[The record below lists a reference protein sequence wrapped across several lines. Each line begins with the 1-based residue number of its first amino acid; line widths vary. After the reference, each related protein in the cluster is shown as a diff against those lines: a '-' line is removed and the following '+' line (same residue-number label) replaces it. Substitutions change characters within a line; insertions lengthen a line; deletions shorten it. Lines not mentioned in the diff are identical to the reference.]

1 MKPYLLVPLIAAALS
16 VFPASASILMLD
28 FGPTTAAGA
37 DLTNSPYH
45 TVAGGGFTD
54 GSWNKVEKADVSAL
68 TWSGGGIATGVSVNL
83 GVAPGTGTPTVVNY
97 ATAPNSSS
105 ALGTLWSSGGG
116 VYAAT
121 SVGRDGIFGVSG
133 QSMGIQVAG
142 LAAGIYEIFVVGRNT
157 NTSNTIA
164 NSYVGA
170 GVAGENFDFSGLTPI
185 SINYTS
191 LTSTA
196 AWIEGV
202 NYSRHTITL
211 AAGEALNIATQ
222 GTDGDSQFRG
232 FMNSIQIVQ
241 QVPEPSVAMLSG
253 ALLLPLL
260 RRKRA

>member
-1 MKPYLLVPLIAAALS
+1 MNTHILVPLIASLS
-16 VFPASASILMLD
+16 AISASGSILMLD

-54 GSWNKVEKADVSAL
+54 GSWNKIEKADVSSL
-68 TWSGGGIATGVSVNL
+68 TWSGGGTATGVSVNL
-83 GVAPGTGTPTVVNY
+83 GVAPGSGTPTVVNY

-105 ALGTLWSSGGG
+105 ALGTLWPSGGG
-116 VYAAT
+116 IYAAT
-121 SVGRDGIFGVSG
+121 SVGRDGIFGVAN
-133 QSMGIQVAG
+133 QSLGIQITG

-157 NTSNTIA
+157 NTGSTIA

-185 SINYTS
+185 SINYTAA
-191 LTSTA
+191 TSTA

-202 NYSRHTITL
+202 NYSKHTITL
-211 AAGEALNIATQ
+211 AAGQALNIATQ
-222 GTDGDSQFRG
+222 GTDADSQFRG

-241 QVPEPSVAMLSG
+241 QVPEPSAALLSG

-260 RRKRA
+260 RRRRA